1 METFKL
7 EWLETKREEIPDCI
21 ATAFF
26 ALMMDGNL
34 LYIGSVFRENLKW
47 QINAKLDSLS
57 TDERRACIWIGY
69 INPIQTTYKRV
80 SDSIARDT
88 EKLLSLSKR
97 SDINRG
103 NLPEYD
109 GRRNFS
115 VCNDGLDILPEMICC
130 DDSGKIWQKFIQ
142 EQ

>member
-26 ALMMDGNL
+26 ALTVEGNL
-34 LYIGSVFRENLKW
+34 HYIGSVFSENLKW
-47 QINAKLDSLS
+47 QINAQLDLLN
-57 TDERRACIWIGY
+57 TDKSNVCIWIGY
-69 INPIQTTYKRV
+69 INPIQTTYKKV

-88 EKLLSLSKR
+88 EKLLVLSR
-97 SDINRG
+97 LSYYNMDI
-103 NLPEYD
+103 LPEYD

-115 VCNDGLDILPEMICC
+115 VWNEGFDILPEMICC
-130 DDSGKIWQKFIQ
+130 DDSGKVYQKFIQ
-142 EQ
+142 